1 MKPWQEMDLY
11 ELLGISPRASTVEI
25 RQAVASARRDVSPD
39 SIALY
44 SVLDEGED
52 HRLSIRL
59 EEAARVLSDPMA
71 REAYDLQ
78 LGLLPVERVGD
89 GEPQSPPAASAD
101 ASLVLDDDTVITGEV
116 LRRAR
121 QARDLSVRQLSM
133 LTKIGTTMLEAVEA
147 DDLER
152 LPEPVYLRGFVM
164 TYAREVGID
173 PDRAWKDYR
182 DAIGL

>member
-11 ELLGISPRASTVEI
+11 EFLGVSPRASTVEI
-25 RQAVASARRDVSPD
+25 RKAVANARRDVAPD

-52 HRLSIRL
+52 RRLAARL
-59 EEAARVLSDPMA
+59 EEAARVLGDPTA

-78 LGLLPVERVGD
+78 LGLLPVEGAEERAM
-89 GEPQSPPAASAD
+89 QAAPTESAG
-101 ASLVLDDDTVITGEV
+101 ATIVLDDDTVVTGEI

-121 QARDLSVRQLSM
+121 QAKDLSLRQLSL
-133 LTKIGTTMLEAVEA
+133 LTKIGSTMIEAVEA
-147 DDLER
+147 GDLDR

-164 TYAREVGID
+164 TYAREVHID
-173 PDRAWKDYR
+173 PDRAWRDYKS
-182 DAIGL
+182 AIGL